1 MEEFVVGNTMRVESV
16 PVNGSTE
23 RLFQLK
29 KGGNHKRTLSLD
41 LEKSRLESILEEEEG
56 DHRPVTQS
64 QSLPILKVEEDDYVS
79 EVKINGIPVEYD
91 NRLGCFVE
99 IGLTSRA
106 ATPVAYDVWGA
117 FKEWLMTCGGM
128 CRD

>member
-1 MEEFVVGNTMRVESV
+1 MGNTNGVESV
-16 PVNGSTE
+16 PVNGSTK

-29 KGGNHKRTLSLD
+29 KGGNHRRTLSLV
-41 LEKSRLESILEEEEG
+41 EKDRLEAILEGPEG

-64 QSLPILKVEEDDYVS
+64 KSLPLMLTYESLS
-79 EVKINGIPVEYD
+79 EKEKEGIPFS
-91 NRLGCFVE
+91 NLKFG
-99 IGLTSRA
+99 SSNRA
-106 ATPVAYDVWGA
+106 ATSSDVWGA

>member
-1 MEEFVVGNTMRVESV
+1 MGNTMRVESV

-29 KGGNHKRTLSLD
+29 KGNHKRTLSLN
-41 LEKSRLESILEEEEG
+41 LEKRRLESILEEKEG
-56 DHRPVTQS
+56 DYRLVTQS
-64 QSLPILKVEEDDYVS
+64 QSLPIIETYESLSEKEKEGSPFSNLKFGS
-79 EVKINGIPVEYD
+79 SN
-91 NRLGCFVE
+91 
-99 IGLTSRA
+99 RA
-106 ATPVAYDVWGA
+106 ATSSDVWGA